1 MGRLRFSD
9 HDGQTGRTLAM
20 KGWVATCW
28 VGPLARGVHVVSVYW
43 VLLLAVLIFIDV
55 VGRSFFNAPL
65 LGTAEIINNSVVSIA
80 LLQLP
85 LAIYR
90 GGMIRTTVIYD
101 LVSPQRRRI
110 LRSSG
115 SVLGLLLLA
124 GIAYASW
131 GSAIEAFKIGEY
143 EGEGSLRVAT
153 WPVRFVVVAMSVF
166 SAFIYLYLLMLDWA
180 GRLEND
186 DGEIVG
192 V

>member
-1 MGRLRFSD
+1 MGRLRFPD
-9 HDGQTGRTLAM
+9 HDGQAGCTLPM
-20 KGWVATCW
+20 KGRMVTCW
-28 VGPLARGVHVVSVYW
+28 VDPLARGVHVVSVYW

-65 LGTAEIINNSVVSIA
+65 LGTAEIIKNSVVSIA

-101 LVSPQRRRI
+101 LVSPKWRRI
-110 LRSSG
+110 LRSCG

-153 WPVRFVVVAMSVF
+153 WPVRFVVVAMSAF